1 MRRQPAT
8 LPAKISPPGCLV
20 AIIGL
25 LVGCGGSSPPPSTS
39 AEARTSA
46 GPPPASSPKDPCE
59 PHQSSSEVEGPA
71 ATAGAGEATAI
82 EIGDTKAALTLL
94 RASSPAAI
102 RVTYG
107 EERKFEAP
115 AGSILVAV
123 TYRLGNRGPGELK
136 PSEDVNSRMLL
147 RVAGNFYPYAAALPC
162 DVPITASWA
171 VAQGG
176 SNPAQPVPVGQSATT
191 AVVFIAPKPSQE
203 AGAALVVPGEVEIE
217 LPGIG
222 S

>member
-1 MRRQPAT
+1 M
-8 LPAKISPPGCLV
+8 PAKIFLPGCLV
-20 AIIGL
+20 AIVGL
-25 LVGCGGSSPPPSTS
+25 LVGCGGSSPQPSTS
-39 AEARTSA
+39 AEARTTTESA
-46 GPPPASSPKDPCE
+46 PASSSKDPCE
-59 PHQSSSEVEGPA
+59 PHQRPSEVGRPSA
-71 ATAGAGEATAI
+71 SVGLGEATAI
-82 EIGDTKAALTLL
+82 EIGDTKATLTLL

-123 TYRLGNRGPGELK
+123 TYRLRDRGPGELK

-147 RVAGNFYPYAAALPC
+147 QVAGNFYPYAAALPC

-176 SNPAQPVPVGQSATT
+176 SNPAQPVPVGQSTTT
-191 AVVFIAPKPSQE
+191 AVVFIAPKPSRK
-203 AGAALVVPGEVEIE
+203 ARAALVVPGEVEVE